1 MLLWRGNTKN
11 LHDIVWPAGEMT
23 GSAFGEMEDF
33 SMKKTIYANPEPI
46 SDREAIQRLALAAKA
61 GEQAAK
67 EALCE
72 RFKGLIY
79 SLSKTAYE
87 TLPAEETRQ
96 ELWLGFLECLEKY
109 DEKSRVS
116 FLSYI
121 TQRMRWRAVDICRG
135 HQKRLAHEMTASSSE
150 TAELL
155 VTGEIA
161 SDGPVPNW
169 YEVDWDYRISMQ
181 EGNPWDLIPWTKKQK
196 ELLFLRLAGLSWPE
210 IAERTHT
217 SPSVIYRHA
226 KKMQKGYL
234 EAMRGSS

>member
-1 MLLWRGNTKN
+1 
-11 LHDIVWPAGEMT
+11 MT

-33 SMKKTIYANPEPI
+33 SMKKTIYANTEPI

-72 RFKGLIY
+72 RFKGLIKGLIY

-87 TLPAEETRQ
+87 TLPAEEARQ
-96 ELWLGFLECLEKY
+96 ELWLAFLECLEKY

-135 HQKRLAHEMTASSSE
+135 HQKRLDHEMTASSSE

-161 SDGPVPNW
+161 SDGPAPNW
-169 YEVDWDYRISMQ
+169 YEVDWDHRISMQ

-196 ELLFLRLAGLSWPE
+196 ELLSLRLAGWSWPE